1 VGYLTKPNK
10 LYIAE
15 ARLPPASEPANR
27 IRTAAVDSCGFGPSK
42 IFSRICHNPGVGK
55 TRSRVIAV
63 LVVLVVVATSIALRK
78 TVSDQTIRVAIG
90 IVEVVVIAIVVSRVF
105 GRT

>member
-1 VGYLTKPNK
+1 
-10 LYIAE
+10 
-15 ARLPPASEPANR
+15 
-27 IRTAAVDSCGFGPSK
+27 
-42 IFSRICHNPGVGK
+42 VGK
-55 TRSRVIAV
+55 TRSRAIAI